1 MVLTRGQ
8 SPGPGFRLKKWGN
21 QGEILKK
28 TSEIVKFAKNVIH
41 LKAGIT
47 FSVFIIF
54 AGILSTRGQDAA
66 GWNGPALSH
75 SKDAGT
81 QHELSVP
88 VDPSRPAAGGDTL
101 FAFDDGS
108 AETAWNLMPGK
119 LGWLGNYFPVSPS
132 LSGYLDT
139 LYVWFLNNPGG
150 STQTLTIDVF
160 DSNRVIKGSTPGFL
174 ATSGAWLSVPAPD
187 IPFSG
192 PFYIMVKWDHLP
204 NPTHWLG
211 YDENGPYSPQN
222 LGRYRDS
229 TGTWSNLVV
238 ALGLSPGVFLAR
250 AHASVYPLGIPG
262 LQDRELPLVY
272 PNPARDKVTVSLR
285 EGINSVKVLTLA
297 GNVML
302 EFHFNGKNHEVID
315 LSSLPGGVYLLSVSA
330 KSGTTTSKIILLR

>member
-1 MVLTRGQ
+1 VKIKLTFYNLITQ
-8 SPGPGFRLKKWGN
+8 SNHLTIN
-21 QGEILKK
+21 
-28 TSEIVKFAKNVIH
+28 NIH
-41 LKAGIT
+41 MRTGIT
-47 FSVFIIF
+47 FSLFVMF
-54 AGILSTRGQDAA
+54 AGILTSRGQDAA
-66 GWNGPALSH
+66 GWCDTVLSH
-75 SKDAGT
+75 SKDACT
-81 QHELSVP
+81 HHEFSVP
-88 VDPSRPAAGGDTL
+88 IDQFRPMAGNDSL

-108 AETAWNLMPGK
+108 AELGVSIIPGK
-119 LGWLGNYFPVSPS
+119 LGWLGNYFPVSPT

-139 LYVWFLNNPGG
+139 LYVWFWNNPGG
-150 STQTLTIDVF
+150 SGQTLTIDVF
-160 DSNRVIKGSTPGFL
+160 DSNRVIKGFTPGFL